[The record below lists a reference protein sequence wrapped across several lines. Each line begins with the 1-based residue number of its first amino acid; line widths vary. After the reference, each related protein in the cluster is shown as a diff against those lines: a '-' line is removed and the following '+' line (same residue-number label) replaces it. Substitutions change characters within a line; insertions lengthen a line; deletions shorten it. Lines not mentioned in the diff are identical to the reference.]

1 MPPDPIIDE
10 EEYESSQ
17 DSDFAPDDGVAAE
30 GDSEASESEADGDDA
45 ATKTTTTTTT
55 AAATATATTTTT
67 TTTTKRKRDTN
78 DNEAEDVGFENSGDE
93 ALIKKATKKQK
104 RRKAKDADGAP
115 DEEDEGGE
123 GGLVKTRSMRAA
135 EKEERKTAVASGPVT
150 VDVDAIWAQML
161 AGQTAT
167 LSPAVQSN
175 TTAGEAETPVSKQPG
190 AGADAAAEAE
200 AEADAA
206 AAAAP
211 TKPDG
216 VTAAGDP
223 AETIRIKRTYNFAGK
238 VHTEEKL
245 VARSSAEAK
254 LYLASLGKDASA
266 SASASALGTGADAN
280 EEPKR
285 VLKKA
290 FRSAFEPVV
299 EVASQR
305 RADLNLG
312 VTVRIRAREK
322 AAAQAKKL
330 NTVEKS
336 KMDWAGFVDKEGLKD
351 ELELAGRA
359 KGSYA
364 ERQDFLAR
372 SEAKRDEEARR
383 ARMAGRVL

>member
-1 MPPDPIIDE
+1 MPPDPIVDD

-17 DSDFAPDDGVAAE
+17 DSDFAPENAVAAD
-30 GDSEASESEADGDDA
+30 GGSEASDSEADGEDA
-45 ATKTTTTTTT
+45 ATKTK
-55 AAATATATTTTT
+55 
-67 TTTTKRKRDTN
+67 TTKRKRDA
-78 DNEAEDVGFENSGDE
+78 DGNEAEDAGFENSGDE
-93 ALIKKATKKQK
+93 ALIKKAKKKK
-104 RRKAKDADGAP
+104 RRKAKDADAAP

-135 EKEERKTAVASGPVT
+135 EKEERKTAAASGPVT

-167 LSPAVQSN
+167 PP
-175 TTAGEAETPVSKQPG
+175 TTEEKTAEEAAPLVSKQTG
-190 AGADAAAEAE
+190 AEVDA
-200 AEADAA
+200 
-206 AAAAP
+206 P
-211 TKPDG
+211 KPDEAQG
-216 VTAAGDP
+216 GDP
-223 AETIRIKRTYNFAGK
+223 SEMIRIKRTYNFAGK

-254 LYLASLGKDASA
+254 LYLASLGKDAPPDA
-266 SASASALGTGADAN
+266 AAVAGAEN

-290 FRSAFEPVV
+290 FRSVFEPIIEVV
-299 EVASQR
+299 NQR
-305 RADLNLG
+305 SDLNLG
-312 VTVRIRAREK
+312 MTVRIKAREK
-322 AAAQAKKL
+322 EAQAKKL

-372 SEAKRDEEARR
+372 SEAKREEEARR
-383 ARMAGRVL
+383 ARLAGRVL

>member
-1 MPPDPIIDE
+1 MPPDPIIGE

-45 ATKTTTTTTT
+45 ATKT
-55 AAATATATTTTT
+55 ATTTTT
-67 TTTTKRKRDTN
+67 TTTTITTTTNKRKRDAN
-78 DNEAEDVGFENSGDE
+78 DNEAEDAGFENSGDE

-104 RRKAKDADGAP
+104 RRKAKDGDAAP

-161 AGQTAT
+161 AGQTAAS
-167 LSPAVQSN
+167 SPAGQGK
-175 TTAGEAETPVSKQPG
+175 TTVGEAETPATKQPG
-190 AGADAAAEAE
+190 VGAAAETEAEAE
-200 AEADAA
+200 AEAEAVTQAGAA
-206 AAAAP
+206 IP
-211 TKPDG
+211 TKADG

-238 VHTEEKL
+238 VHTEEKV

-254 LYLASLGKDASA
+254 LYLASLGKDAA
-266 SASASALGTGADAN
+266 ASALGSGADAD

-285 VLKKA
+285 ILKRA
-290 FRSAFEPVV
+290 FRSAFEPVI
-299 EVASQR
+299 EVAGAANQR

-372 SEAKRDEEARR
+372 SEAKRDEESRR